1 MASTCEQESG
11 ENSGSRKKSGN
22 VIKRKTK
29 LQCAANTINKAFQTY
44 GPQCPQEITTAMEG
58 VFLPAG
64 LESYVNTF
72 AIRSEER
79 ALERMHDCP
88 EFLQCASWSE
98 MLDSTGFRETCNNEI
113 PLALQTIAYTEKFPD
128 ADHCKGV
135 DFQLLYL
142 NLASMMMG
150 QPVRRMNVNTQKLL
164 MQVYEQTLA
173 EASKTD
179 NKEEI
184 VLLQEKLKRMR
195 KPMQSKSEA
204 ELMNKAPETMESEC
218 FKDPN
223 INPLQL
229 PIEECI
235 REA

>member
-1 MASTCEQESG
+1 MASTCEIEAG
-11 ENSGSRKKSGN
+11 ENSGSPKKSGN
-22 VIKRKTK
+22 VIKRKQRP
-29 LQCAANTINKAFQTY
+29 QCAANSTNKAFQTY
-44 GPQCPQEITTAMEG
+44 GPQCPQEIAAAVDG
-58 VFLPAG
+58 VFQSVG

-79 ALERMHDCP
+79 ALERMQNCP

-113 PLALQTIAYTEKFPD
+113 PLALQTIAYTEKFPEPE
-128 ADHCKGV
+128 HCKGV
-135 DFQLLYL
+135 DFQMLYL

-150 QPVRRMNVNTQKLL
+150 QPVRRMNVATQKLL
-164 MQVYEQTLA
+164 KQVYEETLA
-173 EASKTD
+173 EASKAD

-184 VLLQEKLKRMR
+184 ALLQEKLKRMR

-204 ELMNKAPETMESEC
+204 EMMNQTPESIDAEC
-218 FKDPN
+218 FSDPN
-223 INPLQL
+223 INPFQL
-229 PIEECI
+229 PIEKCT